1 MFELEDYCVVKVGSR
16 VIKTGIAVTL
26 ALYICSIFNLESAVF
41 AGMAAIFTIQPSI
54 YRTWKQVWNQV
65 ETNTLGAIVA
75 LLALYFLG
83 NDPFSIGL
91 VMIIVILISLKL
103 KMADTISLTLVTVL
117 AIMSAPGNEDLGFA
131 LHRFGLTFI
140 GMMSALIVNVFISPP
155 NYKKMYLNKV
165 HTVFQNMSILMRT
178 AISNELTE
186 KSYQEQ
192 MKQLEE
198 DLLGLEEQ
206 FKLFDEER
214 EKIAKLNNLD
224 LREIVVFKQMFK
236 SLQQGLIVLEDID
249 AFYFQSHPTS
259 EEDRLFDQHLELLIK
274 YHELFLLKYSGKI
287 KIDEPSNE
295 KDLLEQ
301 MSTFLENVI
310 HSYNQDQRHKIQLTV
325 IGSSIY
331 NYAYQVNRL
340 NTVVE
345 QYKKSQKR
353 E

>member
-1 MFELEDYCVVKVGSR
+1 
-16 VIKTGIAVTL
+16 
-26 ALYICSIFNLESAVF
+26 
-41 AGMAAIFTIQPSI
+41 
-54 YRTWKQVWNQV
+54 
-65 ETNTLGAIVA
+65 
-75 LLALYFLG
+75 
-83 NDPFSIGL
+83 
-91 VMIIVILISLKL
+91 
-103 KMADTISLTLVTVL
+103 
-117 AIMSAPGNEDLGFA
+117 
-131 LHRFGLTFI
+131 
-140 GMMSALIVNVFISPP
+140 
-155 NYKKMYLNKV
+155 
-165 HTVFQNMSILMRT
+165 
-178 AISNELTE
+178 
-186 KSYQEQ
+186 
-192 MKQLEE
+192 
-198 DLLGLEEQ
+198 
-206 FKLFDEER
+206 
-214 EKIAKLNNLD
+214 
-224 LREIVVFKQMFK
+224 MFK

-295 KDLLEQ
+295 TDLLEQ

-345 QYKKSQKR
+345 QYKKNQKR